1 MHEPLERTSTND
13 GGERHAHVVKIFL
26 TSAGMLRIQV
36 PFQGR
41 RAEFT
46 DRIFG
51 GISLTCNRVSC

>member
-1 MHEPLERTSTND
+1 MTAAR
-13 GGERHAHVVKIFL
+13 RHAHIVKIFL

-51 GISLTCNRVSC
+51 GGIR